1 MSVNIGSRGCSSGKT
16 RVENDDFVAIELE
29 VVVVVVIVVVPLAI
43 HQNVFSSSS
52 SSVSLTIIVPV
63 VFLKQTFKYYHFLFY
78 FVIIC
83 NNNFFFTTT
92 FLRRRGLK
100 NSKMDF
106 VSSLYET
113 FSGQTLGRPNKKTK
127 KKKTPQKKSSSQL
140 VKKSLKSPQNAKVKK
155 KASSKTPRASP
166 LLTKVPRPNL
176 KSITNKPLPPPS
188 KKEKSNET
196 SDARTTTT
204 TRRRRET
211 KKNAAYDVSTIQSAL
226 AKGEDLRPVMQKIE
240 TKKRAIL
247 GEIDALERETKRK
260 KKEVVELEKAL
271 LLGANRW

>member
-29 VVVVVVIVVVPLAI
+29 VVVVVIVVVPLAI

-78 FVIIC
+78 FVIC
-83 NNNFFFTTT
+83 NNNVFFTTT

-113 FSGQTLGRPNKKTK
+113 FSGQTLGRPNKKTT
-127 KKKTPQKKSSSQL
+127 KKTPQKKSSSQL
-140 VKKSLKSPQNAKVKK
+140 AKKSLKSPQNAKVKK

-204 TRRRRET
+204 TTTRET
-211 KKNAAYDVSTIQSAL
+211 KKNAAYDVSSIQSAL

>member
-78 FVIIC
+78 FVLC
-83 NNNFFFTTT
+83 NNNFFFTT

-127 KKKTPQKKSSSQL
+127 KKTPQKKSSSSQL
-140 VKKSLKSPQNAKVKK
+140 AKKSLKSPQNAKVKK
-155 KASSKTPRASP
+155 KASSKTPRAKSP

-204 TRRRRET
+204 TTTTRET

>member
-29 VVVVVVIVVVPLAI
+29 VVVVVVIVVVPLAM

-63 VFLKQTFKYYHFLFY
+63 AFLKQTFKYVYYHFLFY
-78 FVIIC
+78 FVIC
-83 NNNFFFTTT
+83 NNNVFFTTT

-127 KKKTPQKKSSSQL
+127 KKTPQKKSSSQL
-140 VKKSLKSPQNAKVKK
+140 AKKSLKSPQNAKVKK

-204 TRRRRET
+204 TTTTRET

>member
-78 FVIIC
+78 FVLC
-83 NNNFFFTTT
+83 NNNFFFTT

-113 FSGQTLGRPNKKTK
+113 FSGQTLGRPNKKK
-127 KKKTPQKKSSSQL
+127 LADGKKTPQKKSKL
-140 VKKSLKSPQNAKVKK
+140 ASLKSPQNAKVKK
-155 KASSKTPRASP
+155 KASSKTRASP
-166 LLTKVPRPNL
+166 LLKVRPNL
-176 KSITNKPLPPPS
+176 KSITNKPLPPS

-204 TRRRRET
+204 TTTTTRET

>member
-78 FVIIC
+78 FVLC
-83 NNNFFFTTT
+83 NNNFFFTT

-113 FSGQTLGRPNKKTK
+113 FSGQTLGRPNKKK
-127 KKKTPQKKSSSQL
+127 LANGKKTPQKKSKL
-140 VKKSLKSPQNAKVKK
+140 ASLKSPQNAKVKK

-204 TRRRRET
+204 TTTTRET

-260 KKEVVELEKAL
+260 QKEVVELEKAL

>member
-29 VVVVVVIVVVPLAI
+29 VVVVVIVVVPLAI

-63 VFLKQTFKYYHFLFY
+63 AFLKQTFKYVYYHFLFY
-78 FVIIC
+78 FVIC
-83 NNNFFFTTT
+83 NNNVFFTTT

-127 KKKTPQKKSSSQL
+127 KKTPQKKSSSQL
-140 VKKSLKSPQNAKVKK
+140 AKKSLKSPQNAKVKK
-155 KASSKTPRASP
+155 KASSKTPRAKSP

-204 TRRRRET
+204 TTRET
-211 KKNAAYDVSTIQSAL
+211 KKNTAYDVSSIQSAL

>member
-1 MSVNIGSRGCSSGKT
+1 
-16 RVENDDFVAIELE
+16 
-29 VVVVVVIVVVPLAI
+29 
-43 HQNVFSSSS
+43 
-52 SSVSLTIIVPV
+52 
-63 VFLKQTFKYYHFLFY
+63 
-78 FVIIC
+78 
-83 NNNFFFTTT
+83 
-92 FLRRRGLK
+92 
-100 NSKMDF
+100 MDF

-127 KKKTPQKKSSSQL
+127 KKKTPQKKPSSQL

-188 KKEKSNET
+188 KKEKSN
-196 SDARTTTT
+196 A
-204 TRRRRET
+204 
-211 KKNAAYDVSTIQSAL
+211 IQSAL

>member
-78 FVIIC
+78 FVLC
-83 NNNFFFTTT
+83 NNNFFFTT

-127 KKKTPQKKSSSQL
+127 KKKTPQKKPSSQL

-196 SDARTTTT
+196 SDARTTT
-204 TRRRRET
+204 RET

>member
-29 VVVVVVIVVVPLAI
+29 VVVVVVVIVVVPLAI

-78 FVIIC
+78 FVLC

-113 FSGQTLGRPNKKTK
+113 FSGQTLGRPNKKK
-127 KKKTPQKKSSSQL
+127 LADGKKTPQKKSKL
-140 VKKSLKSPQNAKVKK
+140 ASLKSPQNAKVKK

-204 TRRRRET
+204 TRRRET

-247 GEIDALERETKRK
+247 GEIDMLEQETKRK

-271 LLGANRW
+271 LLGASHW